1 MRRRWMAFA
10 FLGAFLMH
18 GFAGADQG
26 ISSEKSVQGDAI
38 VGVPFK
44 LHHGF
49 AIVVRGSIGAAK
61 NLNFLID
68 TGASP
73 SVVDCRVARK
83 LRLAVSSGQ
92 LSTFTQKIAVG
103 QAIAADVRLGPFRA
117 DELRVLVHD
126 LSLLKETLGVRVDAM
141 VGYDFL
147 KQGPFTIDY
156 LSRTILFG
164 PIDPRLETIPYVG
177 GLPYVVVPMRLQGRE
192 LPLLVDTGAHDLI
205 VFEDGQEDIGARSL
219 GESTSTWTN
228 LEGTTKVKPLDFS
241 HSFLGAMPWSDRG
254 AFLLENSH
262 TIHSVRFKGLLGVAA
277 LQSTRVGFDPVHLL
291 FAWDSKVPLSASASN
306 QH

>member
-1 MRRRWMAFA
+1 MRRLWMAFA
-10 FLGAFLMH
+10 FLGVFLMH
-18 GFAGADQG
+18 GFAEAAQGAG
-26 ISSEKSVQGDAI
+26 NAEPLQGDA
-38 VGVPFK
+38 VVSVPFK
-44 LHHGF
+44 LHREF
-49 AIVVRGSIGAAK
+49 AIVVRGSIGTAK

-92 LSTFTQKIAVG
+92 FSTFTQKVAVG

-126 LSLLKETLGVRVDAM
+126 LSALAGDLGVRVDAM

-164 PIDPRLETIPYVG
+164 PIDPRLETIPYLWRFALRSGADASV
-177 GLPYVVVPMRLQGRE
+177 QGR
-192 LPLLVDTGAHDLI
+192 G
-205 VFEDGQEDIGARSL
+205 
-219 GESTSTWTN
+219 STSVSGHW
-228 LEGTTKVKPLDFS
+228 
-241 HSFLGAMPWSDRG
+241 R
-254 AFLLENSH
+254 
-262 TIHSVRFKGLLGVAA
+262 
-277 LQSTRVGFDPVHLL
+277 TRPDCV
-291 FAWDSKVPLSASASN
+291 
-306 QH
+306 

>member
-1 MRRRWMAFA
+1 MRQLWMAFA
-10 FLGAFLMH
+10 FLGVILVN
-18 GFAGADQG
+18 GFAEADPG
-26 ISSEKSVQGDAI
+26 ISSTEPLQGDA
-38 VGVPFK
+38 VVSVPFK
-44 LHHGF
+44 LHQGF
-49 AIVVRGSIGAAK
+49 AIVVRGSIGTAK

-92 LSTFTQKIAVG
+92 LSTFTQKVAVD

-117 DELRVLVHD
+117 GELRVLVHD

-156 LSRTILFG
+156 LARTILFG
-164 PIDPRLETIPYVG
+164 PIDPRLETIPYVSD
-177 GLPYVVVPMRLQGRE
+177 LPYVVVRMRMQDRE

-205 VFEDGQEDIGARSL
+205 VFEDNLEDIGMTPS
-219 GESTSTWTN
+219 GKPSSTWTN
-228 LEGTTKVKPLDFS
+228 LGGTTKVIPLDFS

-254 AFLLENSH
+254 AFLLQESH
-262 TIHSVRFKGLLGVAA
+262 TTKPTGFKGLLGVSA
-277 LQSTRVGFDPVHLL
+277 LQTVRVGFDPVRRV
-291 FAWDSKVPLSASASN
+291 FAWESKIPRFALASD
-306 QH
+306 QR